1 MSDPFGLKIAGIM
14 AVGTA
19 AFFVIRYIVIPGA
32 PVELKCSNLASDFME
47 VANRAENYGGYKL
60 LQLLKTYQ
68 VGEMITVVT
77 GTAMTVESDYR
88 IPELNDARNPNLQKC
103 VYAFQTSDQARA
115 FFVTF
120 SRPAQ
125 TGDVWSEFEELGLLK
140 R

>member
-1 MSDPFGLKIAGIM
+1 MSDPFGLKIAGVM

-19 AFFVIRYIVIPGA
+19 AFFVIRHIFFPSA
-32 PVELKCSNLASDFME
+32 PVTLNCSYLASDFME
-47 VANRAENYGGYKL
+47 VANRAENYGGYRL
-60 LQLLKTYQ
+60 LQLLKTYR

-88 IPELNDARNPNLQKC
+88 IPELNDPRNPNLQKC
-103 VYAFQTSDQARA
+103 VYAFQTSDQDRA

-120 SRPAQ
+120 SRSAQ
-125 TGDVWSEFEELGLLK
+125 TADVWSEFEELGRLK